1 MRSFDEVPARL
12 LFDLF
17 YCLVLDETKDRVER
31 RQELD
36 GQLAAVVP
44 AVGGEALTPAAD
56 RSDRER
62 RAARW
67 GKTPAQ
73 QRAMRNA
80 MNAGGAQA
88 NVAGRRR
95 ARG

>member
-1 MRSFDEVPARL
+1 MLRVPARL
-12 LFDLF
+12 AFHLF
-17 YCLVLDETKDRVER
+17 YCLVLDETREAVDR

-36 GQLAAVVP
+36 SQLTSSGIGIAGRKP
-44 AVGGEALTPAAD
+44 D
-56 RSDRER
+56 R
-62 RAARW
+62 ATW
-67 GKTPAQ
+67 GTTPAQ